1 MGTSSSRINERQS
14 KKLYKSL
21 VRINFI
27 LNEKETIEGTG
38 FFIKFNI
45 KNKTRYFIM
54 TCLNI
59 IKERFV
65 YGKKVI
71 NFYDEKNNEERH
83 LEIKLDRDKR
93 LIKCFDEPY
102 YVTMV

>member
-45 KNKTRYFIM
+45 KSKTRYFIM
-54 TCLNI
+54 TCLN
-59 IKERFV
+59 KSKTDLFM
-65 YGKKVI
+65 GKK
-71 NFYDEKNNEERH
+71 
-83 LEIKLDRDKR
+83 
-93 LIKCFDEPY
+93 
-102 YVTMV
+102 